1 MGFFT
6 GSYILLISSTV
17 LPMLGFVYWHDATKF
32 SHEMA
37 FNNATTAG
45 CMVGMIAFGIF
56 ADIFGRRKI
65 YGWEVVVLMAGTIG
79 VVMSSTGYVPLD
91 QSDGANP
98 GAIDYAS
105 FGSMNIQSWLVFW
118 RFLSGIGIGGE
129 YPLSGAIASEFAPT
143 LKRPRMLAMVF
154 AMQAFGIAA
163 GAIVSLVVTRV
174 VQMRHPDSPAHPG
187 ASTRA
192 VDQIWRWVIG
202 LALVPALF
210 TAIMRFAIPESPRY
224 TLDVLNDPLKASEE
238 ANRLKRFSLGSE
250 IINQSNSEMITQ
262 NPPPK
267 DEEDLNSPSSTGRH
281 DLGRESTDLKIRQ
294 YFWIEGNWRT
304 LLGTSLSWFLLDFAI
319 FPLGLIS
326 PLTLSKFWYGPRVL
340 VNDPKTWDSNTVN
353 PNVSMFS
360 ILTENS
366 FHRLVIDCIPSL
378 TGSILLVF
386 FITRVNRRMLNWVMF
401 LVSGTLLVITGITL
415 LKSTGTQSWGV
426 NILLYALGKFSHAF
440 GNGPLTFLIPAEL
453 FPTKYRASCHGISA
467 AIGKFGS
474 LLGLIFLTYVT
485 FGQGQTK
492 YTSSSA
498 SSTWLSYVLIVC
510 AVPMFLG
517 AVVCWLWTP
526 ELQDSSGKSKTLEQL
541 AEGRRS
547 ARSDIVTDSDSA

>member
-1 MGFFT
+1 
-6 GSYILLISSTV
+6 
-17 LPMLGFVYWHDATKF
+17 MLGFVYWHDATKF
-32 SHEMA
+32 SHETA

-45 CMVGMIAFGIF
+45 CIVGMISFGIF
-56 ADIFGRRKI
+56 ADIFGRRNM

-91 QSDGANP
+91 HPDGANP
-98 GAIDYAS
+98 GSIDYAS
-105 FGSMNIQSWLVFW
+105 FGSMDIQSWLLFW

-143 LKRPRMLAMVF
+143 LKRPRILAMVF
-154 AMQAFGIAA
+154 AMQAFGVAA

-174 VQMRHPDSPAHPG
+174 VQMRHPDNPAHPG

-210 TAIMRFAIPESPRY
+210 TAIMRFTIPESPRY
-224 TLDVLNDPLKASEE
+224 TLDVLNDPFKASEE

-250 IINQSNSEMITQ
+250 IIHQSNSAVISQ
-262 NPPPK
+262 NSTPN
-267 DEEDLNSPSSTGRH
+267 DEQDFTSPSTTGRD
-281 DLGRESTDLKIRQ
+281 DLGREPTNLTIRQ

-304 LLGTSLSWFLLDFAI
+304 LLGTSLSWFLLDFAV

-326 PLTLSKFWYGPRVL
+326 PLTLSKFWYGPTDV
-340 VNDPKTWDSNTVN
+340 VSEPKTWDSNTVD
-353 PNVSMFS
+353 PNVSIFS
-360 ILTENS
+360 ILTGNS

-378 TGSILLVF
+378 TGSILLIL
-386 FITRVNRRMLNWVMF
+386 FITRVNRKMLNWVMF
-401 LVSGTLLVITGITL
+401 SVSGTLLVITGITL
-415 LKSTGTQSWGV
+415 LKSSGKQSWGV
-426 NILLYALGKFSHAF
+426 SILLYALGKFSHAF
-440 GNGPLTFLIPAEL
+440 GNGPLTFLLPVEL

-467 AIGKFGS
+467 AIGKLGS
-474 LLGLIFLTYVT
+474 LLGLIFLTSVT

-492 YTSSSA
+492 STPSSA
-498 SSTWLSYVLIVC
+498 SSTWLSYVLIVRC
-510 AVPMFLG
+510 VPMFLG
-517 AVVCWLWTP
+517 AVVCWFWIP

-547 ARSDIVTDSDSA
+547 ARPDIVTDSDSG

>member
-1 MGFFT
+1 
-6 GSYILLISSTV
+6 
-17 LPMLGFVYWHDATKF
+17 MLGFVYWHDAAKF
-32 SHEMA
+32 SHETA
-37 FNNATTAG
+37 FNNVTTAG
-45 CMVGMIAFGIF
+45 CIVGMISFGIF
-56 ADIFGRRKI
+56 ADIFGRRNI
-65 YGWEVVVLMAGTIG
+65 YGWEVVVLMVGTMG

-98 GAIDYAS
+98 GSIDYAS
-105 FGSMNIQSWLVFW
+105 FGSMDIQSWLLFW

-143 LKRPRMLAMVF
+143 LKRPRMLAKVF
-154 AMQAFGIAA
+154 SMQAFGIAA

-174 VQMRHPDSPAHPG
+174 VQMRHPDDPAHPG

-210 TAIMRFAIPESPRY
+210 TAIMRFTIPESPRY
-224 TLDVLNDPLKASEE
+224 TLDVLNDPFKASEE
-238 ANRLKRFSLGSE
+238 ANRLKRFSLGPE
-250 IINQSNSEMITQ
+250 IIHQSNSAVISQTSTPNGEQGFT
-262 NPPPK
+262 
-267 DEEDLNSPSSTGRH
+267 SPSTTGRH
-281 DLGRESTDLKIRQ
+281 DLGREPTNLTIRQ

-304 LLGTSLSWFLLDFAI
+304 LLGTSLSWFLLDFAV

-326 PLTLSKFWYGPRVL
+326 PLTLSKFWYGPTV
-340 VNDPKTWDSNTVN
+340 VVSEPKTWDSNTVN
-353 PNVSMFS
+353 PNASIFS

-378 TGSILLVF
+378 TGSILLIL
-386 FITRVNRRMLNWVMF
+386 FITRVNRKMLNWVMF
-401 LVSGTLLVITGITL
+401 SVSGTLLVINGITL
-415 LKSTGTQSWGV
+415 LKSRGTQSWGV
-426 NILLYALGKFSHAF
+426 NIMLYALGKFSHAV
-440 GNGPLTFLIPAEL
+440 GNGPLTFLLPAEL

-467 AIGKFGS
+467 AIGKLGS

-492 YTSSSA
+492 YTPSSA
-498 SSTWLSYVLIVC
+498 SSTWLSYVLMVC

-517 AVVCWLWTP
+517 AVVCWFWIP

-547 ARSDIVTDSDSA
+547 AKSDIVTDSDSA